1 MQLGVLVSAGLL
13 SRQVE
18 LRAIHEFLQ
27 SAAERTSGLVI
38 EGEAGIGKT
47 TLWLAAQDDA
57 RARGFEVL
65 SARVG
70 ETESVLAYA
79 AVADLLGDLDPA
91 ILAKLP
97 DLQRLAV
104 DRVLLRASSTEGP
117 ETDQRVVAAAFT
129 AAVEHVAVEKPLLL
143 AIDNVQWLDTSSQ
156 TVLAFA
162 ARRFSG
168 RVGVLATERCDPDG
182 GTSPTWLHLAR
193 PDGVERV
200 RIGPLSLGGLH
211 ALISARLGRSFARPT
226 MVRIAE
232 ISGGN
237 PFYALELARAIHM
250 GSARAQPSLPGTL
263 AELMRLRIGSKGKSA
278 MYCWPPRRRR
288 IQRLSCWRK
297 WSAPPPNTLWN
308 CSTRPNGKA
317 SSRSKAIA
325 CGFPIRCWRT
335 ASTPTPVPRGAER
348 CTGRYLTS

>member
-18 LRAIHEFLQ
+18 LRAIHEFLH

-70 ETESVLAYA
+70 ESESVLAYA

-91 ILAKLP
+91 ILSNLP

-263 AELMRLRIGSKGKSA
+263 AGA
-278 MYCWPPRRRR
+278 D
-288 IQRLSCWRK
+288 
-297 WSAPPPNTLWN
+297 
-308 CSTRPNGKA
+308 A
-317 SSRSKAIA
+317 SSNRQSRRASR
-325 CGFPIRCWRT
+325 RCL
-335 ASTPTPVPRGAER
+335 A
-348 CTGRYLTS
+348 GRRVGGGSNG

>member
-1 MQLGVLVSAGLL
+1 MSAGLL

-18 LRAIHEFLQ
+18 LRAIYEFLQ

-129 AAVEHVAVEKPLLL
+129 AAVENVAVEKPLLL

-168 RVGVLATERCDPDG
+168 RVGVLATERCDPDC

-193 PDGVERV
+193 PDG
-200 RIGPLSLGGLH
+200 
-211 ALISARLGRSFARPT
+211 F
-226 MVRIAE
+226 
-232 ISGGN
+232 
-237 PFYALELARAIHM
+237 
-250 GSARAQPSLPGTL
+250 
-263 AELMRLRIGSKGKSA
+263 
-278 MYCWPPRRRR
+278 
-288 IQRLSCWRK
+288 
-297 WSAPPPNTLWN
+297 
-308 CSTRPNGKA
+308 
-317 SSRSKAIA
+317 
-325 CGFPIRCWRT
+325 
-335 ASTPTPVPRGAER
+335 
-348 CTGRYLTS
+348 

>member
-1 MQLGVLVSAGLL
+1 MLVSAGLL

-143 AIDNVQWLDTSSQ
+143 SPSTMCSGWIRP
-156 TVLAFA
+156 
-162 ARRFSG
+162 ARRSW
-168 RVGVLATERCDPDG
+168 R
-182 GTSPTWLHLAR
+182 SPR
-193 PDGVERV
+193 G
-200 RIGPLSLGGLH
+200 
-211 ALISARLGRSFARPT
+211 
-226 MVRIAE
+226 
-232 ISGGN
+232 
-237 PFYALELARAIHM
+237 
-250 GSARAQPSLPGTL
+250 GSAAGSASWPPSGAIRT
-263 AELMRLRIGSKGKSA
+263 AG
-278 MYCWPPRRRR
+278 PRRRGCTWPGPTV
-288 IQRLSCWRK
+288 LNEFGSVP
-297 WSAPPPNTLWN
+297 SVLVGY
-308 CSTRPNGKA
+308 TR
-317 SSRSKAIA
+317 
-325 CGFPIRCWRT
+325 
-335 ASTPTPVPRGAER
+335 
-348 CTGRYLTS
+348 

>member
-97 DLQRLAV
+97 DVQRLAV

-156 TVLAFA
+156 DGPGV
-162 ARRFSG
+162 RRAEVQRPGRRPGHRAVRSG
-168 RVGVLATERCDPDG
+168 RRDLADVVAPGQAGRC
-182 GTSPTWLHLAR
+182 
-193 PDGVERV
+193 
-200 RIGPLSLGGLH
+200 
-211 ALISARLGRSFARPT
+211 
-226 MVRIAE
+226 
-232 ISGGN
+232 
-237 PFYALELARAIHM
+237 
-250 GSARAQPSLPGTL
+250 
-263 AELMRLRIGSKGKSA
+263 
-278 MYCWPPRRRR
+278 
-288 IQRLSCWRK
+288 
-297 WSAPPPNTLWN
+297 
-308 CSTRPNGKA
+308 
-317 SSRSKAIA
+317 
-325 CGFPIRCWRT
+325 
-335 ASTPTPVPRGAER
+335 
-348 CTGRYLTS
+348 

>member
-18 LRAIHEFLQ
+18 LRAIHEFLH

-104 DRVLLRASSTEGP
+104 DRVLLRASSTEGLINVWSP
-117 ETDQRVVAAAFT
+117 RR
-129 AAVEHVAVEKPLLL
+129 LLPPSNTL
-143 AIDNVQWLDTSSQ
+143 LSRSRCYSPSTMC
-156 TVLAFA
+156 
-162 ARRFSG
+162 SG
-168 RVGVLATERCDPDG
+168 
-182 GTSPTWLHLAR
+182 WIR
-193 PDGVERV
+193 P
-200 RIGPLSLGGLH
+200 
-211 ALISARLGRSFARPT
+211 AGRSWRSP
-226 MVRIAE
+226 R
-232 ISGGN
+232 G
-237 PFYALELARAIHM
+237 
-250 GSARAQPSLPGTL
+250 GSAA
-263 AELMRLRIGSKGKSA
+263 GSAS
-278 MYCWPPRRRR
+278 WPQSGAIRTAGPRRRGCIWPGR
-288 IQRLSCWRK
+288 TVLNEFGSVP
-297 WSAPPPNTLWN
+297 SALVGY
-308 CSTRPNGKA
+308 TR
-317 SSRSKAIA
+317 
-325 CGFPIRCWRT
+325 
-335 ASTPTPVPRGAER
+335 
-348 CTGRYLTS
+348 